1 MRNFSKVF
9 LIIRTRMDLKI
20 MSMTDILNEGNKYS
34 DTIFYIPADA
44 KMDGL

>member
-9 LIIRTRMDLKI
+9 LTLRARMDLEF

-34 DTIFYIPADA
+34 DTIFYIAADA

>member
-20 MSMTDILNEGNKYS
+20 MSMTDILNKGDEYS
-34 DTIFYIPADA
+34 DTIFYIAADA

>member
-1 MRNFSKVF
+1 MKNYSKVF
-9 LIIRTRMDLKI
+9 LIVRARMDLKF
-20 MSMTDILNEGNKYS
+20 MSMTDILNVGDKYS